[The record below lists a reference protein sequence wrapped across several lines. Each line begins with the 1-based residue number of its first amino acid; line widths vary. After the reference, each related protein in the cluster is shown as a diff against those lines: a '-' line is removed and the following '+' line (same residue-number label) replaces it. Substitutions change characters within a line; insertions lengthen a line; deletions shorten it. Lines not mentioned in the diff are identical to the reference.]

1 MVSGGVGGC
10 VMMVGCG
17 SVRWRRVWGI
27 ACMSSGVVRDGMVD
41 RCWKVGGGQG
51 GGLFFG
57 LED

>member
-1 MVSGGVGGC
+1 
-10 VMMVGCG
+10 MVGCG

-27 ACMSSGVVRDGMVD
+27 ACMSSGVVRDGVVD